1 MNIEDIRTLYTY
13 NRWANRRVCEAA
25 RLLEVRDFVRDLRA
39 SHSSVRGTLVHIMWG
54 EWVWL
59 QRWKRESPKQMFAAD
74 DFPSPVELE
83 ARWQTVEREQEQFI
97 ERLTDAELRELV
109 SYENLQGQ
117 RWEYTRGQMMQH
129 VVNHSS
135 YHRGQ
140 VAILLRQLGKIP
152 NATDFLV
159 FFDETASFGSA
170 TRR

>member
-1 MNIEDIRTLYTY
+1 MKP
-13 NRWANRRVCEAA
+13 RWY
-25 RLLEVRDFVRDLRA
+25 
-39 SHSSVRGTLVHIMWG
+39 
-54 EWVWL
+54 
-59 QRWKRESPKQMFAAD
+59 
-74 DFPSPVELE
+74 
-83 ARWQTVEREQEQFI
+83 TVEREQAQFI
-97 ERLTDAELRELV
+97 ERLTDADLRERV